1 MTNPST
7 SNVLTGKPL
16 VTGGV
21 LVADAG
27 TALPTDTEATL
38 AAAFKALG
46 YITDNGL
53 TKSDSLSSSTIFAW
67 GGSIIATPQKSREVT
82 FKFEVAEHL
91 NPIGHELVYGDD
103 NVVATAATATEGALL
118 AITGAANAVP
128 PQKAYVFEIFG
139 GSARDRIAVPLAQV
153 TSIGD
158 VVYKDDGIAS
168 RELTITCFP
177 DASGN
182 YFYEYT
188 DDGRKTA

>member
-1 MTNPST
+1 MANPST

-21 LVADAG
+21 LVAEPG
-27 TALPTDTEATL
+27 TALPTDTTTAV

-46 YITDNGL
+46 YITDGGL

-67 GGSIIATPQKSREVT
+67 GGAIIATPQKSRSVT
-82 FKFEVAEHL
+82 FKFEVAELL
-91 NPIGHELVYGDD
+91 NPLGHQLVYGDD
-103 NVVATAATATEGALL
+103 AVDATPATATEGGLL
-118 AITGAANAVP
+118 AIAGSATAVP
-128 PQKAYVFEIFG
+128 PLKAYIFEVFSG
-139 GSARDRIAVPLAQV
+139 AARDRITVPLAQV
-153 TSIGD
+153 TAIGD
-158 VVYKDDGIAS
+158 VVYKDDAIAS

-188 DDGRKTA
+188 DDGKHTA